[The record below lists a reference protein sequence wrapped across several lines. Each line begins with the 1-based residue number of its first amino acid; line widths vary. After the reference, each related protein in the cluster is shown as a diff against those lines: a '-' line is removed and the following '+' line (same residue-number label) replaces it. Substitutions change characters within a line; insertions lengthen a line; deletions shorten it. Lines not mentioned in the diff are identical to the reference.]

1 MCKISCSMWNGTRK
15 TNVGVRKLCMV
26 AIGNFYFWMM
36 AASMVRMIALID
48 ESIAGGGMTV
58 ASIIEMVTL
67 TIDNING
74 GSRH

>member
-1 MCKISCSMWNGTRK
+1 MWNGTRK